1 MPTHH
6 AHLSRRGNKTSTRQA
21 QAAKNAASSSRFR
34 KCTQPASN
42 LSDYQLSQV
51 GFVQPDPGKLL
62 CPIKSCGHRYA
73 QPKGLYKHCRRKSDA
88 LHKKLAVA
96 FGGRSCDFCHEDF
109 KRLYDWE
116 RHMRKVHK
124 SSPPIVEGLT
134 PSHLSP
140 ANSSTPQPTGLQ
152 LQQRNAKINQAL
164 ADRWSSQR
172 QAPLLPDKRFQHC
185 SNRASPHQHCR
196 SGVGRRDP
204 WVETSAYTGYTKVL
218 QTGDLESNE
227 ESYIHSGR
235 AEMYIT
241 VGLAREDNFN
251 RLSVPLCQRPYGAPI
266 FMHVIHGDIS
276 GVYTIIVRG
285 EGSLWDHDPYGLGL
299 LYVSQQPQG

>member
-1 MPTHH
+1 MRQV
-6 AHLSRRGNKTSTRQA
+6 HLAFVSVLNQST
-21 QAAKNAASSSRFR
+21 ASD
-34 KCTQPASN
+34 

-73 QPKGLYKHCRRKSDA
+73 QPKGLYKHCRRKSDF

-227 ESYIHSGR
+227 EFYIHSGR
-235 AEMYIT
+235 AETYIT
-241 VGLAREDNFN
+241 VGLAKEDNFN

-276 GVYTIIVRG
+276 GVYNIIVRG

-299 LYVSQQPQG
+299 LYVSQQP